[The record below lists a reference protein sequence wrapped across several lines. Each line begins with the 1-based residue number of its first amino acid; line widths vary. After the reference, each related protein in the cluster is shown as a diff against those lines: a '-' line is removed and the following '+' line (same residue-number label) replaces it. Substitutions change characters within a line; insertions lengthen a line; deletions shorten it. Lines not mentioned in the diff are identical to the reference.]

1 MFRTAGT
8 EQPPPWNDDG
18 HNSPGDTMHL
28 EIDRTDIRRHR
39 FVQDTERALAEGE
52 VRMSVESFA
61 LTANNI
67 SYAHSGDFLDYWGFF
82 PTEAGWGRLPCMGF
96 GVIAESRNEALPV
109 GGRYFGFF
117 PVGSDHIV
125 AAERTSAGFVD
136 VAPHREKHAMAYRSF
151 DRVSDSPTEND
162 HAYLLLRG
170 LFVTSFLAE
179 DFLFENAMFGAG
191 QIVVSS
197 ASSKTSIAF
206 AHRVRARGNTHCI
219 ALTSAANVDF
229 VDTVNLYDEIATYDT
244 IEDLADWAPTVFVDM
259 AGNASVISRVH
270 RHFTDSL
277 VHSCRIGAT
286 HWDQSGAIDG
296 LPGPKPAFFFAPTQL
311 AKRGKEWGRDV
322 LNSRMNSALDDF
334 IADSRRWMKVQ
345 ETHGTDAVAKAY
357 DELVTGSIA
366 AETGHILSF

>member
-1 MFRTAGT
+1 
-8 EQPPPWNDDG
+8 
-18 HNSPGDTMHL
+18 MHL

-39 FVQDTERALAEGE
+39 FTQDPDRRLAEGE
-52 VRMSVESFA
+52 VRLGLESFA
-61 LTANNI
+61 LTSNNI
-67 SYAHSGDFLDYWGFF
+67 SYALSGDFLDYWGFF
-82 PTEAGWGRLPCMGF
+82 PAEAGWGRLPVMGF
-96 GVIAESRNEALPV
+96 GTITESRNEALPV

-117 PVGSDHIV
+117 PAGSDHIV

-151 DRVSDSPTEND
+151 DRVGDVPSEDDN
-162 HAYLLLRG
+162 AYLLLRG

-219 ALTSAANVDF
+219 ALTSPSNVDF
-229 VDTVNLYDEIATYDT
+229 VQKVNLYDEIATYDT
-244 IEDLADWAPTVFVDM
+244 IEELADWAPTVFVDM

-270 RHFTDSL
+270 HHFDDSL
-277 VHSCRIGAT
+277 MHSCRIGAT
-286 HWDQSGAIDG
+286 HWDQNGSLDEI
-296 LPGPKPAFFFAPTQL
+296 PGPKPAFFFAPTQL

-322 LNSRMNSALDDF
+322 LNTRMNSALEEF
-334 IADSRRWMKVQ
+334 IADSSRWMKVA
-345 ETHGTDAVAKAY
+345 ESHGPEAVATAY
-357 DELVTGSIA
+357 DELVSGNIA
-366 AETGHILSF
+366 AETGHILAF